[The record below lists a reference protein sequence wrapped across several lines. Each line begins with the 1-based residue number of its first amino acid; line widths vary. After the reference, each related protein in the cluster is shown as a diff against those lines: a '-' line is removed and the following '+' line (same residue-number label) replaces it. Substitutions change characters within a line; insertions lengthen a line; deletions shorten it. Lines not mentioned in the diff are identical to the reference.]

1 MKEDDCYLCGTPMK
15 SSYFKFVKINKERL
29 VIEICPECYQIFKY
43 GSKSEK
49 QDYILKK
56 HINLKGIRL

>member
-1 MKEDDCYLCGTPMK
+1 MKENECYLCGTPMK
-15 SSYFKFVKINKERL
+15 SSYFKFVVINKEHL
-29 VIEICPECYQIFKY
+29 VIEICVECYQIFKW

-56 HINLKGIRL
+56 KINMKGIRL